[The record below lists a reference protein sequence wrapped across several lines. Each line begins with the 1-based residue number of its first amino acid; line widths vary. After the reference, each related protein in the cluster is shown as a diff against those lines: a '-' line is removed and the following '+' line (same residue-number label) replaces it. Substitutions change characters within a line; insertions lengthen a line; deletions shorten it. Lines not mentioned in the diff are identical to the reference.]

1 MERTRGYIA
10 IALAATVWSTMGI
23 FGKLAFEY
31 GIDPVTLIALRLV
44 FSFTALFVPLMIFRR
59 DLIRIRREDVLFFL
73 FLGIFLTAL
82 QRIAYFYSVDL
93 TSPTIATL
101 LIYLYPV
108 YVTIYASLKIK
119 EKVTPL
125 TLAALILSF
134 LGIALVV
141 KVYDADYT
149 SANAVGILCGLLS
162 GLGFATYFILTKK
175 LRSSYTNWTLILF
188 GDGIGALVLS
198 PVILISWAEITN
210 YPFRLWMLIV
220 AIAIFSSL
228 VGYLLYSYALKYV
241 EASKGSILSTLEPL
255 SVAFLSA
262 IILHERLELAQIA
275 GMFISLSGIAMLFY
289 KERK

>member
-162 GLGFATYFILTKK
+162 GLGFATYFTLTKK

>member
-1 MERTRGYIA
+1 MERTRGYVA

-44 FSFTALFVPLMIFRR
+44 FSFTALLVPLLIFKRE
-59 DLIRIRREDVLFFL
+59 LIRIRKEDILWFL

-101 LIYLYPV
+101 LVYLYPV

-125 TLAALILSF
+125 TLAALILSL

-141 KVYDADYT
+141 KVYDVDYA

-162 GLGFATYFILTKK
+162 GIGFATYFILTKR
-175 LRSSYTNWTLILF
+175 LRGSYTNWTLILF
-188 GDGIGALVLS
+188 GDGIGAAVLS

-210 YPFRLWMLIV
+210 YPFRLWLLIA

-228 VGYLLYSYALKYV
+228 VGYLLYSYGLKYV
-241 EASKGSILSTLEPL
+241 EASKGSILSTMEPL
-255 SVAFLSA
+255 SVALLSA
-262 IILHERLELAQIA
+262 IVLHERLELAQMA